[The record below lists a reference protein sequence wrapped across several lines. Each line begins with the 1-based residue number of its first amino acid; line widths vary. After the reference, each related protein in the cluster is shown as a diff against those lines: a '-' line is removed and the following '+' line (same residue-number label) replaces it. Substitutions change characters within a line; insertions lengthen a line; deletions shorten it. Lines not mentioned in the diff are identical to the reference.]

1 MMRSSRKRIETLT
14 VDNFR
19 SSVKTLF
26 EKITEEQWNL
36 IISGCTDLKTRILLA
51 EFLLDIMTL
60 TTASLLAEIKSNPK
74 RRASIVSSMNES
86 FPRSFSEALA
96 IPDQAEDET
105 LRSLSEM
112 IQTEVGKNLEA
123 ILSKNK
129 ERVTPF
135 FGLDSMI
142 RYASGLLKRFG
153 KKMKK
158 SFVPKKHKQEC
169 KVQHEEYGRVLSG
182 SDRPPKGIQ
191 EILEEELNE
200 IVSPMLEHVPATE
213 YEKVW
218 NDTALEISVLSG
230 DLLKSHDK
238 TQDKKKLR
246 KIRCKVRNFF
256 TKCFLN
262 IWIHHLIDQL
272 KRKHCPSKKAE
283 STESVKELIDNI
295 ESWLHSK
302 NETSIVLALDNV
314 SNSNNLVF
322 TEKLFQLLNKYW
334 QENIQK
340 ADGRRKAL
348 PKSQYELHAD
358 IWRKSWTCQVMMNW
372 FLKTVLTQL
381 VESVNLPARKTTTQ
395 PEVVP
400 LDHTE
405 RAHDARYTANQV
417 YIRFLI
423 EKIVHHLYQDA
434 KMVPNYNIDLVDHMF
449 QKVCS
454 ELQDVECHIT
464 ANSFKRLDETIHKSL
479 CKQLGTIDEIMQLW
493 TDCCDTTVPRC
504 IASIAKSLLKEPTK
518 NLNYLDKIFS
528 AVKHFFSKRER
539 SQAYL

>member
-1 MMRSSRKRIETLT
+1 M
-14 VDNFR
+14 DNFR
-19 SSVKTLF
+19 SSVKTFF
-26 EKITEEQWNL
+26 EKITEEQWNM
-36 IISGCTDLKTRILLA
+36 IISGCADLKTRILLA
-51 EFLLDIMTL
+51 EFLLDIITSA
-60 TTASLLAEIKSNPK
+60 TATLLAAIKLDPK
-74 RRASIVSSMNES
+74 RKTSIVSSMNKS

-129 ERVTPF
+129 ERVTPS

-153 KKMKK
+153 KKMKN
-158 SFVPKKHKQEC
+158 SFVPTKHKQEC

-191 EILEEELNE
+191 EKLEKELNE
-200 IVSPMLEHVPATE
+200 IVSPLMEHVPATE

-218 NDTALEISVLSG
+218 NDTVLEISVLSG

-238 TQDKKKLR
+238 AQEKNKLR
-246 KIRCKVRNFF
+246 KIRCKVRHFF

-262 IWIHHLIDQL
+262 TWIHHLIDQL

-283 STESVKELIDNI
+283 STESIKELIDNI

-314 SNSNNLVF
+314 SNSNHLVF
-322 TEKLFQLLNKYW
+322 TEKLFQLLSKYW
-334 QENIQK
+334 QEHIQK
-340 ADGRRKAL
+340 AEGRSKGR
-348 PKSQYELHAD
+348 PESQYELHAD

-381 VESVNLPARKTTTQ
+381 VESVNLPAKKTTTE

-405 RAHDARYTANQV
+405 RTHNAHYTANQV
-417 YIRFLI
+417 YVRFLI
-423 EKIVHHLYQDA
+423 EKILHHLYQDA
-434 KMVPNYNIDLVDHMF
+434 KMAPNYNIDLVDHMF
-449 QKVCS
+449 QKVYS
-454 ELQDVECHIT
+454 ELQDIECHIT
-464 ANSFKRLDETIHKSL
+464 ANSFKKLDETIHKSL

-493 TDCCDTTVPRC
+493 TDCCDPTVPRC
-504 IASIAKSLLKEPTK
+504 ITSIAKSLLKEPTK
-518 NLNYLDKIFS
+518 NVNYLDKIFS
-528 AVKHFFSKRER
+528 AVKHFFSKR
-539 SQAYL
+539 

>member
-1 MMRSSRKRIETLT
+1 M
-14 VDNFR
+14 DNFR

-51 EFLLDIMTL
+51 EFLLDIITSA
-60 TTASLLAEIKSNPK
+60 TATLLAAIELNPK
-74 RRASIVSSMNES
+74 RKANIVSSMNES

-112 IQTEVGKNLEA
+112 IQTEVRQNLEA

-142 RYASGLLKRFG
+142 SYASGLLKRFG

-158 SFVPKKHKQEC
+158 SFVPKKHKQDC

-182 SDRPPKGIQ
+182 SDKPHKGMQ
-191 EILEEELNE
+191 EKLEEELNE
-200 IVSPMLEHVPATE
+200 IVSPMMEHVPATE
-213 YEKVW
+213 YDKVW

-238 TQDKKKLR
+238 TQEKKRLR

-283 STESVKELIDNI
+283 STESIKELIDNV

-334 QENIQK
+334 KEYIQK
-340 ADGRRKAL
+340 ADGRSKAL
-348 PKSQYELHAD
+348 PESHYELRAD

-381 VESVNLPARKTTTQ
+381 VESVNLPATKTTTE

-405 RAHDARYTANQV
+405 RTHNAYYTANQV

-423 EKIVHHLYQDA
+423 EKILHHLYQEA
-434 KMVPNYNIDLVDHMF
+434 KLVPNYHIDLVDHMF
-449 QKVCS
+449 QKVCR

-479 CKQLGTIDEIMQLW
+479 CKQLGTIDEIVQLW
-493 TDCCDTTVPRC
+493 TDRCDTTVPRC
-504 IASIAKSLLKEPTK
+504 ITSIAKSLLKEPTK
-518 NLNYLDKIFS
+518 NVNYLDKIFS
-528 AVKHFFSKRER
+528 AVKHFFSKH
-539 SQAYL
+539 